1 MFSEMVGGVAV
12 DHVDGRRSVA
22 CARFVGQVV
31 GIGLVQI
38 GVGEGLQ
45 QVQQFPVGLV
55 ELGENGRSF
64 SCSKISSLMSSYE
77 PF

>member
-22 CARFVGQVV
+22 VARFVGQVV

-45 QVQQFPVGLV
+45 QVQQFPVSLV
-55 ELGENGRSF
+55 ELGDDGR
-64 SCSKISSLMSSYE
+64 
-77 PF
+77 